1 MKTDSFSQA
10 IRCLPSEAAA
20 ILHALPQREREK
32 CEEIRLRAGHPLSIE
47 CGRGERIL
55 GQHRITAD
63 ELGEVIARATD
74 YSVHTFA
81 DSLKQGFLTISG
93 GHRLGVCGT
102 AVMQQGEISAF
113 RHISS
118 INLRIARQ
126 IRGAADRQFYEAV
139 HMGGGVRSTLILSA
153 PGRGK
158 TTLLRDLTR
167 QLSDSGLRMGVADER
182 CELSGM
188 YRGMPQFD
196 LGTHTDILDSCP
208 KAQAAM
214 MLVKTM
220 SPKAVVLDEITT
232 EQDAQAIQYACHCGT
247 AVLATA
253 HALDF
258 EDFCARPLYQNV
270 LKTKV
275 FECIAV
281 IGHERQVQ
289 IIQ

>member
-1 MKTDSFSQA
+1 MKAESFLQA
-10 IRCLPSEAAA
+10 IRCLPPQTAA
-20 ILHALPQREREK
+20 ILRSLSNRERAG
-32 CEEIRLRAGHPLSIE
+32 CEEIRLRAGQPLSIE
-47 CGRGERIL
+47 CGGGERPL
-55 GQHRITAD
+55 GSHRITTD

-74 YSVHTFA
+74 YSVHTFT
-81 DSLKQGFLTISG
+81 DSLKQGFLTIAG

-102 AVMQQGEISAF
+102 AVMQQGEISTF
-113 RHISS
+113 RHVSS
-118 INLRIARQ
+118 VNLRIARQ
-126 IRGAADRQFYEAV
+126 IKGAAGERLYEAV
-139 HMGGGVRSTLILSA
+139 HVGGGIRSTLILSP

-196 LGTHTDILDSCP
+196 LGTHTDIIDSCP

-232 EQDAQAIQYACHCGT
+232 EQDARAIQYACHCGA

-258 EDFCARPLYQNV
+258 EDFSARPLYRSV
-270 LKTKV
+270 LDMKV

-281 IGHERQVQ
+281 IGHERQVRL
-289 IIQ
+289 IQ